1 MKIDLIAMILVAS
14 QAQEI
19 VEVTNELTFYNSST
33 NEEMDKVTL
42 YTMSGYQT
50 ISNYESNITLSSNST
65 MKEGYTQMQLCY
77 VENQVSNYQAFLK
90 DCKEAYDHNDT
101 TWILASNYG
110 EDKDKNLIVL
120 KEVSNFSESAVE
132 GLILISDKYP
142 HANDSDRDVR
152 Y

>member
-1 MKIDLIAMILVAS
+1 MFLVVS
-14 QAQEI
+14 HTQEI
-19 VEVTNELTFYNSST
+19 VELTNELTFYNSST
-33 NEEMDKVTL
+33 NEELDKVTL
-42 YTMSGYQT
+42 STMVHHQA
-50 ISNYESNITLSSNST
+50 ISNYESNITLCSNST

-77 VENQVSNYQAFLK
+77 VENQDSNYQAFLK

-132 GLILISDKYP
+132 GFILISD
-142 HANDSDRDVR
+142 
-152 Y
+152 